1 LFSASFRVWAGLQLW
16 RSLVAEPS
24 QRERNRAAL
33 GQHRFSQMRTKQG
46 YGNRREECTVSL
58 SRLGVKSS
66 SEQHCV
72 KRRALRGLRAAAA
85 SEGRRQQMA
94 GESGGRKRLPKRPLH
109 GGGEEK
115 LTGNLSDSVKTQ
127 AGLMA
132 PKERRGKENSAGKSN
147 PAAGKGKMKMEDAAV
162 SGAAE
167 QTDLS
172 VFFDE
177 DSNHIFPV
185 EQFFGNLDS
194 VQDFS
199 RKATSTEGMSRREYR
214 RRHYYAKEDSDEEQT

>member
-1 LFSASFRVWAGLQLW
+1 
-16 RSLVAEPS
+16 
-24 QRERNRAAL
+24 
-33 GQHRFSQMRTKQG
+33 MRTKQG
-46 YGNRREECTVSL
+46 YGNRREEEEYTVSL
-58 SRLGVKSS
+58 NRLRVKSS
-66 SEQHCV
+66 SEHCV
-72 KRRALRGLRAAAA
+72 KRRALRGLRAAAG

-94 GESGGRKRLPKRPLH
+94 GESGERKRLPKRPLH
-109 GGGEEK
+109 GGGAEEK
-115 LTGNLSDSVKTQ
+115 LTGNLSESVKTQ
-127 AGLMA
+127 TGLMA
-132 PKERRGKENSAGKSN
+132 PKERRGKENSAGKPN
-147 PAAGKGKMKMEDAAV
+147 PAAGKMKMEDTAV

-199 RKATSTEGMSRREYR
+199 RRATATEGMSRREYR